1 MIRFLGW
8 GRSIVMSVVN
18 GIARAVVALI
28 LLLVVLLV
36 FSLARGD
43 GQPGNMVLALDL
55 REPIA
60 DSSASPTTIFT
71 PRRVTVMEV
80 VLGLE
85 TAGRDNRVKGMVMK
99 LGNGALSTAEGQEIA
114 AAIERFRGRDKFV
127 IAQTTAFFGAGL
139 GDYVAA
145 SAANEIW
152 MQPKSPFTPAGAGGG
167 GLFLRGVLDKI
178 EAQPQIVKRAEYKSA
193 ADMFME
199 KQMSAADREQLTRL
213 MQSVY
218 DSAVARMATNRKLS
232 REAVVAALEASPQ
245 FSEDALKKRLI
256 DRIGY
261 DDQAISAAN
270 ARAGAGVKAVKFMT
284 YARDVA
290 KPLGNGNIA
299 IVEAAGEIRDGTAK
313 NSLLDASSGI
323 ASDDLS
329 EAIRQATRDKSIKAI
344 VLRVDSPGGS
354 VTASDQ
360 ILHAVKGAQAAG
372 KPVVVSMGGVVAS
385 GGYYI
390 STTANRIVAQPGT
403 ITGSIGVL
411 TGKISFNKTL
421 GLVGANSEQVSV
433 GRNTLMG
440 SPLSPYTPEQLAI
453 LNRQADVIYEDFT
466 AKVAAGRKLPI
477 AKVRDVARGR
487 VWSGTDAQSH
497 GLVDRLGGFWTAAGE
512 AAALAKVPAGEI
524 VFKVYPR
531 RTGLWA
537 SLSRLMGDMDASF
550 GMLGRIESLL
560 NLPALQALLGG
571 ISELPAGDVGGGVSL
586 KAPRLPEP

>member
-28 LLLVVLLV
+28 LLLAVLLI

-60 DSSASPTTIFT
+60 DSSASPATVFT

-85 TAGRDNRVKGMVMK
+85 TAGRDKRVKGMVMK

-114 AAIERFRGRDKFV
+114 AAIERFRSRDKFV

-152 MQPKSPFTPAGAGGG
+152 MQPKAPFTPSGAGGG

-178 EAQPQIVKRAEYKSA
+178 EAEPQIVKRAEYKSA

-218 DSAVARMATNRKLS
+218 DSAVARVATNRKLS
-232 REAVVAALEASPQ
+232 REDVVAGLEASPQ
-245 FSEDALKKRLI
+245 FSEDVLKRRLI

-261 DDQAISAAN
+261 DDQATAAAN
-270 ARAGAGVKAVKFMT
+270 ARAGSGVKTVKFMN
-284 YARDVA
+284 YARDAA
-290 KPLGNGNIA
+290 KPLGDGNIA

-313 NSLLDASSGI
+313 NSLLGASAGI

-385 GGYYI
+385 GGYFI

-453 LNRQADVIYEDFT
+453 LNRQADVIYDDFT

-477 AKVRDVARGR
+477 AKVREVARGR
-487 VWSGTDAQSH
+487 VWSGTDAQTH

-512 AAALAKVPAGEI
+512 AAVLAKVPPAEM
-524 VFKVYPR
+524 VFKIYPR
-531 RTGLWA
+531 RTGLLG

-550 GMLGRIESLL
+550 GLLGRIESLL

-571 ISELPAGDVGGGVSL
+571 ISELPAGELSGGVSL
-586 KAPRLPEP
+586 KAPGLPEP